1 MLIKNIL
8 LKKYENRERMR
19 TKKGIRHVWAR
30 YEHLTLYE
38 IMDMETQAH
47 SPRFFFKGWITHY

>member
-8 LKKYENRERMR
+8 IKKYENRKRMR
-19 TKKGIRHVWAR
+19 AKKRIRHVWAR

-38 IMDMETQAH
+38 ILVWKLRPTLLG
-47 SPRFFFKGWITHY
+47 FFSRGG

>member
-8 LKKYENRERMR
+8 IKKYENRERMR
-19 TKKGIRHVWAR
+19 TKKKRIRHVWAR

-38 IMDMETQAH
+38 ILGMETQAH
-47 SPRFFFKGWITHY
+47 STRFFFKG